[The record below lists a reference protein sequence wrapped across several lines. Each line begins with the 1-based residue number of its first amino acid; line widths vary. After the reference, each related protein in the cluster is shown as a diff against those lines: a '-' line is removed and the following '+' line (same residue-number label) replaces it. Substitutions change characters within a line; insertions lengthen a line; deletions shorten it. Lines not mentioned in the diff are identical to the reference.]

1 MNPKKFRGWC
11 LNGCGN
17 EIKGSATKYC
27 SLKCAHDA
35 QRRPPVARQ
44 CLAECGKLIT
54 RPDRKYCSSRC
65 HLDHDFRLRA
75 QLLESGSYHVLG
87 TSSFVRRYLR
97 KRLGERCTACG
108 WAERHPTTHKVPVE
122 VEHIDG
128 DWRNN
133 RLDNLTLLC
142 PNCHALTPTFRG
154 LNRGHGRAHRLG
166 GRGNPLRLH
175 KTPVKRAAACR
186 EVIPARSIQL
196 PLLLPT

>member
-11 LNGCGN
+11 LSGCGD

-44 CLAECGKLIT
+44 CLGECGRLIT

-75 QLLESGSYHVLG
+75 HLLESGSYHVVG

-97 KRLGERCTACG
+97 KCLGERCTACG
-108 WAERHPTTHKVPVE
+108 WAGPYPKTHKVPVE

-142 PNCHALTPTFRG
+142 PNCHALTSTFRG
-154 LNRGHGRAHRLG
+154 LNRGRGRVHRVG
-166 GRGNPLRLH
+166 GRDNPLRLH
-175 KTPVKRAAACR
+175 KKPVQRTADCR
-186 EVIPARSIQL
+186 EVIQARSIQL
-196 PLLLPT
+196 PLSLPT